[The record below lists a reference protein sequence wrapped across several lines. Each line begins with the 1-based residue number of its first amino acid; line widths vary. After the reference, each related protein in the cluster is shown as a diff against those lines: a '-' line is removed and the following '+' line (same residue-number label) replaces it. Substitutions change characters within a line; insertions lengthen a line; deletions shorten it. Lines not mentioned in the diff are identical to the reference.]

1 MGQVLL
7 VLVIALT
14 VAAVVFGV
22 TVLVSG
28 RDAGLAPAEPDG
40 RAVPLPGSRPLR
52 EADVG
57 EVRFD
62 TALRGY
68 RMAQVDQAMR
78 RAAYDIGY
86 KAELIGVLKAEVAAL
101 REGRLADADAL
112 RRAREEAAGDAP
124 ATGPGYADP
133 TSGHAGATAT
143 PAGAPPDVES
153 AAVALDGIRPLD
165 ADRPAADDAD
175 RPLDAPAL
183 RTAADADAAPESSV
197 DAAPALRTAAVDTDP
212 RAGTDEDEDA
222 APAGGRPG
230 DRVRSESL

>member
-86 KAELIGVLKAEVAAL
+86 KAELIGVLEAEVAAL

-112 RRAREEAAGDAP
+112 RRAREEAAGEP
-124 ATGPGYADP
+124 SATEPTPGYA
-133 TSGHAGATAT
+133 
-143 PAGAPPDVES
+143 GAPAPPAHGSTDAPRDVEPG
-153 AAVALDGIRPLD
+153 AAAPDALRPLD

-175 RPLDAPAL
+175 QPLDAPAL
-183 RTAADADAAPESSV
+183 RTAAADSPAEASA

-212 RAGTDEDEDA
+212 RSDGTDSA
-222 APAGGRPG
+222 ADPAGGRPG

>member
-52 EADVG
+52 ETDVG
-57 EVRFD
+57 AVRFD

-86 KAELIGVLKAEVAAL
+86 KAELIGVLEAEVAAL

-124 ATGPGYADP
+124 ATDPTPRYADP
-133 TSGHAGATAT
+133 AAT
-143 PAGAPPDVES
+143 PADAPTDAPRAVEPS
-153 AAVALDGIRPLD
+153 AADPDGIRPLAAD
-165 ADRPAADDAD
+165 APAADDA
-175 RPLDAPAL
+175 DAPAL
-183 RTAADADAAPESSV
+183 RTAVDPAAPSEAPA
-197 DAAPALRTAAVDTDP
+197 DAAPALRTAAVDADTRPTDGN
-212 RAGTDEDEDA
+212 ADA
-222 APAGGRPG
+222 DPTGGRPA
-230 DRVRSESL
+230 DRVRSETR

>member
-86 KAELIGVLKAEVAAL
+86 KAELIGVLEAEVAAL

-112 RRAREEAAGDAP
+112 RRAREEAAGNASAID
-124 ATGPGYADP
+124 PGYAELTD
-133 TSGHAGATAT
+133 ATVT
-143 PAGAPPDVES
+143 PAHGSTDAPRDVEPG
-153 AAVALDGIRPLD
+153 AAAPDGSRPLD
-165 ADRPAADDAD
+165 ADRPAADDVD

-183 RTAADADAAPESSV
+183 RTAADAGAEASV

-212 RAGTDEDEDA
+212 RSDGTDSDA
-222 APAGGRPG
+222 DPAGGRPG